1 LLKPGG
7 ESDGS
12 TAASGGGEGEGVA
25 ATATV
30 PSSSSQL
37 LSRTLAEEIRLLI
50 PPRLQLLDEWT
61 LLYSLD
67 RDGVSLAT
75 LYSKCAELQ
84 ALRRGYVIVVKD
96 GLGGV

>member
-1 LLKPGG
+1 MLKSSG

-12 TAASGGGEGEGVA
+12 ITAGRGGEGEGA
-25 ATATV
+25 AASATI
-30 PSSSSQL
+30 PSSSQL

-75 LYSKCAELQ
+75 LYNKCAELQ
-84 ALRRGYVIVVKD
+84 ALRRGYVLVVKD